1 MPEDS
6 CPSVEEE
13 VAPKQVNMNGRP
25 HEQGLQD
32 DHTSKRL
39 RDDHSPKG
47 LRDDHSPKQY
57 LPFFVV
63 MLIVFVVSFILSF
76 YFV

>member
-25 HEQGLQD
+25 HEQEMQD
-32 DHTSKRL
+32 DHTSK
-39 RDDHSPKG
+39 G
-47 LRDDHSPKQY
+47 LQDDHSPKQY
-57 LPFFVV
+57 LPSFVV
-63 MLIVFVVSFILSF
+63 MLIVFVVSFLLSF